1 MFRTPRRA
9 RQRDFAGKT
18 IMELPVEGDAVVV
31 DLGPYEMV
39 EVELLW

>member
-1 MFRTPRRA
+1 V
-9 RQRDFAGKT
+9 GKT
-18 IMELPVEGDAVVV
+18 ILELPVEGDAVIV